1 MSTTFLSTFSDQ
13 PRYLYQAPRPV
24 AQSTSFN
31 RNGFPQRTMF
41 RCAEDLY
48 DDSTVME
55 AQEFRLA
62 LVKALEPYPEA
73 RRAVVLALD
82 AYCPAPADH
91 AQPAPNV
98 AEQ

>member
-1 MSTTFLSTFSDQ
+1 MSTTFLSTFTDP

-41 RCAEDLY
+41 RSVEDLY
-48 DDSTVME
+48 EEHNPMDAD
-55 AQEFRLA
+55 EFRLV

-73 RRAVVLALD
+73 RRAVVQALEP
-82 AYCPAPADH
+82 YCSYPSDPL
-91 AQPAPNV
+91 PPTSNV
-98 AEQ
+98 PSL